1 MKFKT
6 DALIGFIVV
15 GLSSLILFVLIPTIP
30 SDILQTGRKSI
41 SPEFFPTVIAISMM
55 AFGSIL
61 IITSY
66 LAPSAGKES
75 VPKIRKK
82 ELSRVFLVTFAGLFY
97 VLLMYLIGYLIPSIV
112 VLGFL
117 LWLYGENRWAVIFPL
132 TVGISLALFYIFGRV
147 LMLMMPRGVLF

>member
-1 MKFKT
+1 
-6 DALIGFIVV
+6 
-15 GLSSLILFVLIPTIP
+15 
-30 SDILQTGRKSI
+30 
-41 SPEFFPTVIAISMM
+41 MM

>member
-1 MKFKT
+1 
-6 DALIGFIVV
+6 
-15 GLSSLILFVLIPTIP
+15 
-30 SDILQTGRKSI
+30 
-41 SPEFFPTVIAISMM
+41 
-55 AFGSIL
+55 
-61 IITSY
+61 

-82 ELSRVFLVTFAGLFY
+82 ELSRVFLVAFAGLFY